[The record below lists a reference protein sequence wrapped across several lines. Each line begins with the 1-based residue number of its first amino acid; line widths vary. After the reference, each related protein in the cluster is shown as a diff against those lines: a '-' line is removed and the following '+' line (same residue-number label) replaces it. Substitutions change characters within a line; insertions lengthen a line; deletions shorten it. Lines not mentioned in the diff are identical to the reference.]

1 MKKICIFNRLL
12 SMRRIVFL
20 IICGALFSCQT
31 PADSEM
37 LAKDDST
44 SISWLALGDSY
55 TIGQG
60 VNTAERFPAQTLE
73 LLKLRSIKTAQLT
86 YVATTGWTSSDLDKS
101 MSQQNLAYYDF
112 VTVLIGVNDQF
123 QGIDTSTYSKN
134 FKSIL
139 NRAIQSTRGESQH
152 VLVLSIPDYSLTP
165 EGKKLDTTKIKREID
180 LFNTLNKRV
189 AKDFKCQYLD
199 ITVLGREAKSNPAW
213 VAKDGLHPSAI
224 AYKNWANRIFPF
236 IVR

>member
-1 MKKICIFNRLL
+1 
-12 SMRRIVFL
+12 MRRLVILF
-20 IICGALFSCQT
+20 ICSASFSCQK
-31 PADSEM
+31 PAGSEM

-44 SISWLALGDSY
+44 AISWLALGDSY

-60 VNTAERFPAQTLE
+60 VNTSERFPAQTLD

-86 YVATTGWTSSDLDKS
+86 YIATTGWTTGQLDKS
-101 MSQQNLAYYDF
+101 ISQQNLAFYDF

-139 NRAIQSTRGESQH
+139 NRAIQATRGESQH

-180 LFNTLNKRV
+180 LFNTLNKKV

-199 ITVLGREAKSNPAW
+199 ITVLEREAKLNQSW
-213 VAKDGLHPSAI
+213 IAKDGLHPSAL
-224 AYKNWANRIFPF
+224 AYKKWAEQIRPF
-236 IVR
+236 IIR

>member
-1 MKKICIFNRLL
+1 M
-12 SMRRIVFL
+12 MRWTLVLFIGLTFL
-20 IICGALFSCQT
+20 SCQK
-31 PADSEM
+31 PSEAA
-37 LAKDDST
+37 LKPIDDST

-60 VNTAERFPAQTLE
+60 VNTSERFPAQTLE
-73 LLKLRSIKTAQLT
+73 LLKSRMIKTAQLT
-86 YVATTGWTSSDLDKS
+86 YVATTGWTSGQLDKS
-101 MSQQNLAYYDF
+101 ISQQNLAYYDF

-152 VLVLSIPDYSLTP
+152 VLVMSIPDYSLTP

-180 LFNTLNKRV
+180 LFNTLNKKV

-199 ITVLGREAKSNPAW
+199 ITVLGREAKSNPTW
-213 VAKDGLHPSAI
+213 VAKDGLHPSAV

>member
-1 MKKICIFNRLL
+1 
-12 SMRRIVFL
+12 MRRIVFL

-86 YVATTGWTSSDLDKS
+86 YVATTGWTSAQLDKS
-101 MSQQNLAYYDF
+101 ISQQNLVYYDF

-213 VAKDGLHPSAI
+213 VAKDGLHPSAV

>member
-1 MKKICIFNRLL
+1 MKTIFILKRFSIMRWTLVLFIGFVLL
-12 SMRRIVFL
+12 S
-20 IICGALFSCQT
+20 CQKPSEAALK
-31 PADSEM
+31 P
-37 LAKDDST
+37 KNDST

-73 LLKLRSIKTAQLT
+73 LLKLRSIKSAQLT
-86 YVATTGWTSSDLDKS
+86 YVATTGWTSAQLDKS
-101 MSQQNLAYYDF
+101 ISQQNLAYYDF

-139 NRAIQSTRGESQH
+139 NRAIQATRGESQH

-180 LFNTLNKRV
+180 LFNRLNKNL
-189 AKDFKCQYLD
+189 ANSFKCQYLD
-199 ITVLGREAKSNPAW
+199 ITVLGREAKSNPTW
-213 VAKDGLHPSAI
+213 VAKDGLHPSAV
-224 AYKNWANRIFPF
+224 AYKNWADRIYPF

>member
-1 MKKICIFNRLL
+1 MLNRF
-12 SMRRIVFL
+12 SIMRWTLV
-20 IICGALFSCQT
+20 LFIGFVMLSCQKPSE
-31 PADSEM
+31 PA
-37 LAKDDST
+37 LKPKDDST

-60 VNTAERFPAQTLE
+60 VNATERFPAQTLD

-86 YVATTGWTSSDLDKS
+86 YIATTGWTSGELDKS
-101 MSQQNLAYYDF
+101 ISQQNLAYYDF

-139 NRAIQSTRGESQH
+139 NRAIQATRGESQH
-152 VLVLSIPDYSLTP
+152 VLVMSIPDYSFTP

-180 LFNTLNKRV
+180 LFNTLNKKV

-199 ITVLGREAKSNPAW
+199 ITILDREAKSNPSW
-213 VAKDGLHPSAI
+213 IAKDGLHPSAL
-224 AYKNWANRIFPF
+224 AYKKWAEQIYPF
-236 IVR
+236 IIR

>member
-1 MKKICIFNRLL
+1 
-12 SMRRIVFL
+12 MRRFVILF
-20 IICGALFSCQT
+20 ICGALFSCQK
-31 PADSEM
+31 PAGLEI
-37 LAKDDST
+37 LPTDDST

-60 VNTAERFPAQTLE
+60 VNTSERFPAQTLD

-86 YVATTGWTSSDLDKS
+86 YIATTGWTSAELDKS
-101 MSQQNLAYYDF
+101 ISQQNLAYYDF

-139 NRAIQSTRGESQH
+139 NRAIQATRGESQH

-180 LFNTLNKRV
+180 LFNSLNKKV

-199 ITVLGREAKSNPAW
+199 ITVLGREAKSNPSW
-213 VAKDGLHPSAI
+213 IAKDGLHPSAL
-224 AYKNWANRIFPF
+224 AYKNWAERVSPF

>member
-1 MKKICIFNRLL
+1 
-12 SMRRIVFL
+12 MRRIVFL

-60 VNTAERFPAQTLE
+60 VNTSERFPAQTLE
-73 LLKLRSIKTAQLT
+73 LLKSRSIKTAQLT

-224 AYKNWANRIFPF
+224 AYKNWADRIYPF